1 MLFTDNV
8 KRKGIIE
15 DFRIIEELMRRTFR
29 RSALCR

>member
-15 DFRIIEELMRRTFR
+15 DFRIIEELMRRAFH